1 MFLLDN
7 IILLCPKRL
16 FGTAKFY
23 TLSYYENSKQTR
35 TSQIA
40 FNYSS
45 DIDFKDVLNLY
56 KNCTAKSYSSLVID
70 QTL

>member
-16 FGTAKFY
+16 FGTAKFC

-56 KNCTAKSYSSLVID
+56 KNCTEKSYSSLVID